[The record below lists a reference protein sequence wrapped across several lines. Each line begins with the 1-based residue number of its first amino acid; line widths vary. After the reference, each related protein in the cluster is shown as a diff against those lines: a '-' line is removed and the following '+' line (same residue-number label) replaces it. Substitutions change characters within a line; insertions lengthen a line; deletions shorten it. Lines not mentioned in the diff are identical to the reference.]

1 MYLMNYD
8 IHFKFEKNNLK
19 LKILIGFQGN
29 YKTKICILYITFTY
43 IHIHTHRMKYHMK
56 NEGIAS

>member
-29 YKTKICILYITFTY
+29 YKTKICILWYQLCNIYIYT
-43 IHIHTHRMKYHMK
+43 HTHTQ
-56 NEGIAS
+56 NEISYEK